1 MNTTKDIKREEVLA
15 RWKAARE
22 KRRMCIAQLE
32 KSMREAYKKQTGKEA
47 RKLPIFLRYDYA
59 VADRGHKPPCTL

>member
-47 RKLPIFLRYDYA
+47 THFFFFFLR
-59 VADRGHKPPCTL
+59 RCE